1 MNSIKPH
8 SYYTVFGN
16 PLKCLTIERFKMNEF
31 MLSSCRCKSFVTI
44 QTIWQLFERFLRLN
58 NEKKDTHRKRKD
70 YGFPKQPQNANCFML

>member
-31 MLSSCRCKSFVTI
+31 MLSSCRCKSFI
-44 QTIWQLFERFLRLN
+44 DHLSLYKQYGNPLN
-58 NEKKDTHRKRKD
+58 
-70 YGFPKQPQNANCFML
+70 GFCD